1 MHEPSIQLKDPIP
14 NVQFSKSLL
23 IKLGQKHAQSLQNA
37 GTRFWGIASS
47 SFLLLFVEYMLLLM
61 KIQKMLVWSV
71 KNLRPETSMGREC
84 QMV

>member
-1 MHEPSIQLKDPIP
+1 
-14 NVQFSKSLL
+14 
-23 IKLGQKHAQSLQNA
+23 
-37 GTRFWGIASS
+37 
-47 SFLLLFVEYMLLLM
+47 MLLLM